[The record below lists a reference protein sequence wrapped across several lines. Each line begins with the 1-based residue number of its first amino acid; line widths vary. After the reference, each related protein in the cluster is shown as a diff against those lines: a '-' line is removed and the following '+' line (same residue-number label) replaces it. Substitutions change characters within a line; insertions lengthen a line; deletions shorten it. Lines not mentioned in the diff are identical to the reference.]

1 MDKNKTTRDF
11 KPMTEAKMLATTG
24 GNIWKKL
31 EEGFFHKNGLKKP

>member
-24 GNIWKKL
+24 GNIWKEIEDFIRSK
-31 EEGFFHKNGLKKP
+31 KILK